1 MVSQVRSFNRTVTQ
15 RIGALHEDFL
25 ARSRPLGQSRLLWE
39 IGVGGSDVRL
49 LRSRL
54 DLDSGYVSR
63 LLRSLEQDGLVTV
76 AQSGSDGRVRQ
87 VRLTDRGLA
96 EHAQLERRSDEAAQA
111 ILGPLTSGQ
120 RQRLVAAMAE
130 VERLL
135 VASMVTV
142 SPVDSGHPD
151 ARSCL
156 RAYFA
161 ELGRRLSDGFD
172 PELSTPVA
180 DVEMRPPAGLFLLA
194 SLYGEPVGCGALRF
208 HEDEA
213 AEIKRMWVGEAVR
226 GLGVGRRMLAELES
240 HARARG
246 ARAVRLETNR
256 SLTEAIAMY
265 RSSGYREVGAFNAE
279 PYAHHWFEKELAAD
293 P

>member
-1 MVSQVRSFNRTVTQ
+1 
-15 RIGALHEDFL
+15 
-25 ARSRPLGQSRLLWE
+25 
-39 IGVGGSDVRL
+39 
-49 LRSRL
+49 
-54 DLDSGYVSR
+54 
-63 LLRSLEQDGLVTV
+63 
-76 AQSGSDGRVRQ
+76 
-87 VRLTDRGLA
+87 
-96 EHAQLERRSDEAAQA
+96 
-111 ILGPLTSGQ
+111 
-120 RQRLVAAMAE
+120 MAD

-135 VASMVTV
+135 AASMVTV
-142 SPVDSGHPD
+142 SPADSRHPD

-161 ELGRRLSDGFD
+161 ELGRRFSAGFD

-194 SLYGEPVGCGALRF
+194 SLHGEPVGCGALRF
-208 HEDEA
+208 HENAA
-213 AEIKRMWVGEAVR
+213 AEIKRMWVAEAVR

-240 HARARG
+240 HARASG

-279 PYAHHWFEKELAAD
+279 PYAHHWFEKELTAD